1 MDSPYKNYY
10 MNYQSFI
17 DEIKELEKTIR
28 QDIASFRLKSGGNDS
43 TLPLQNQIKE
53 KLQNYKKL
61 QDNLDNAYK
70 TKNVPGGIP
79 QVTIEDRQKEIQQF
93 EINYNQLYKEFTNIE
108 NEKYR
113 FKGGITEDYSKKEEY
128 KNMTTGEIQQ
138 LQKRKL
144 EGQDERLDE
153 ITLDVKKGKQLA
165 VNAGHVIQ
173 EQNKQLDVMNED
185 IERTRDKMNSLT
197 ARFERYVAK
206 FSMCKMIII
215 LIIELVIAFIA
226 GILLF

>member
-1 MDSPYKNYY
+1 M
-10 MNYQSFI
+10 
-17 DEIKELEKTIR
+17 
-28 QDIASFRLKSGGNDS
+28 
-43 TLPLQNQIKE
+43 
-53 KLQNYKKL
+53 
-61 QDNLDNAYK
+61 
-70 TKNVPGGIP
+70 
-79 QVTIEDRQKEIQQF
+79 TIEDRQKEIQQF

-165 VNAGHVIQ
+165 VNADMLYK
-173 EQNKQLDVMNED
+173 NKIN
-185 IERTRDKMNSLT
+185 N
-197 ARFERYVAK
+197 
-206 FSMCKMIII
+206 
-215 LIIELVIAFIA
+215 
-226 GILLF
+226 